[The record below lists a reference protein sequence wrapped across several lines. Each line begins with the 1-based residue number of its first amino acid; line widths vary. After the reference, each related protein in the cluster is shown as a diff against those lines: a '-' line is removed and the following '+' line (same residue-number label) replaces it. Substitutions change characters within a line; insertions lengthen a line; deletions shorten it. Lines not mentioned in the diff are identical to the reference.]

1 MAIFLSTSTRRKY
14 SLLLLAVAAT
24 TAGLML
30 APRSSNAQQ
39 RPLGPYTAAQAT
51 AGRAAYTANCA
62 GCHGADLTGQ
72 GNAAPLTGGLFMG
85 TWGSKPASDLIGFL
99 EGAMPPSN
107 PGGLGAQNYVNIVAY
122 LLDFNG
128 ATPGTQA
135 LGENTRTQIDTVA
148 TGQRVVAQAGGGGRA
163 GGRAAGRGAAGANE
177 PLGGRAEAPIPP
189 TPRGLTVAGEIKTP
203 YATVTDAMMRNPD
216 ASDWL
221 MLRHD
226 YHANN
231 YSTLNQITASNV
243 KELQLQ
249 WVWAL
254 NEGTNQ
260 NAPLVHNGVMFVNNP
275 GNIVQALDAK
285 TGELIWENRIGEQAN
300 GSSQRG
306 ISLYGDNVYITTGQA
321 HIYALSAKTGKNVWD
336 TVIGDRSGGGAYS
349 TSSGPIAIKG
359 KLIQGLGGG
368 LCDQYRE
375 EKCFISAY
383 DAQTGKL
390 VWKFYTIAKDGDP
403 GGDSWGKLSNLYRAG
418 GDTWITG
425 SFDPDLNLTYWGV
438 AQAKPW
444 MRASRQSGN
453 GGTAYANST
462 VALDVDTGKL
472 AWYFNHAPG
481 ETLDLDEVFE
491 RVLVDDN
498 GQKLVFSA
506 GKDGILW
513 KNDRKTGQYLGH
525 KETVFQNVYDSFDP
539 KTGEPHF
546 RNDIVEN
553 QIGTWVQS
561 CPTSEGGHNW
571 HAMSYNPGVNSLI
584 IPVAQSCQEMNAQKV
599 DLKEGG
605 GSAGGASR
613 KFYESPGSNGNVGKL
628 ASYDVRTLKENWK
641 IEQRSPFMTAVLSTA
656 GGVAFVGDMNRTFR
670 AVDVKTGKVLWE
682 TRLGTSV
689 QGFPLTF
696 TAGGRQYIAVT
707 TGLGGGSPRMVPS
720 VLAPDVKYPNY
731 GNALYVFA
739 LPEKK

>member
-1 MAIFLSTSTRRKY
+1 VLIPKKY
-14 SLLLLAVAAT
+14 SVTALVLAGALGALILAT
-24 TAGLML
+24 QEGSAQQPNAAGL
-30 APRSSNAQQ
+30 
-39 RPLGPYTAAQAT
+39 YTAAQAT
-51 AGRAAYTANCA
+51 AGRTAYQTNCA
-62 GCHGADLTGQ
+62 GCHGADLSGQ
-72 GNAAPLTGGLFMG
+72 GNASPLAGGLFIG
-85 TWGSKPASDLIGFL
+85 SWGDKSPSDLISFL
-99 EGAMPPSN
+99 QGAMPPTN
-107 PGGLGAQNYVNIVAY
+107 PGGLSEATYVDVVAF
-122 LLDFNG
+122 LLQSNG
-128 ATPGTQA
+128 ARPGNQA
-135 LGENTRTQIDTVA
+135 LTTANKTVIRTVA
-148 TGQRVVAQAGGGGRA
+148 NGQPVQQAQ
-163 GGRAAGRGAAGANE
+163 AGRGAAGRGGQQQ
-177 PLGGRAEAPIPP
+177 PLGGRAEAPVPP
-189 TPRGLTVAGEIKTP
+189 TPRGLTVAGEVKNYTP
-203 YATVTDAMMRNPD
+203 ITDAMLRAPD
-216 ASDWL
+216 PADWL
-221 MLRHD
+221 IIRHD

-231 YSTLNQITASNV
+231 YSTLNQVTAGNV

-249 WVWAL
+249 WVWAM

-260 NAPLVHNGVMFVNNP
+260 PAPVVHNGVMFINNP
-275 GNIVQALDAK
+275 GNIVQALDAR
-285 TGELIWENRIGEQAN
+285 TGDLIWENRIGETAQGN
-300 GSSQRG
+300 SQRG
-306 ISLYGDNVYITTGQA
+306 LAIYDDKVYVTTSQA
-321 HIYALSAKTGKNVWD
+321 HIYALNARTGKNVWD
-336 TVIGDRSGGGAYS
+336 TVIGDRTGGAYS
-349 TSSGPIAIKG
+349 TSSGPIIIKG
-359 KLIQGLGGG
+359 KVIQGLGGG

-390 VWKFYTIAKDGDP
+390 VWKFYTIAKDGEP
-403 GGDSWGKLSNLYRAG
+403 GGDSWGKLANLFRAG

-425 SFDPDLNLTYWGV
+425 SYDPDLNLTYWGV

-462 VALDVDTGKL
+462 VAIDVDTGKL
-472 AWYFNHAPG
+472 SWYYNHAPG

-513 KNDRKTGQYLGH
+513 KNDRKTGKYLGH

-539 KTGEPHF
+539 VTGEPHF

-553 QIGTWVQS
+553 QIGQWVQS

-571 HAMSYNPGVNSLI
+571 HAMSYHPGTNELI

-599 DLKEGG
+599 DLVEGG

-613 KFYESPGSNGNVGKL
+613 RFYESPGSNGNVGKL
-628 ASYDVRTLKENWK
+628 AAYDVRTLKENWK
-641 IEQRSPFMTAVLSTA
+641 LEQHSPFMTAVLSTA
-656 GGVAFVGDMNRTFR
+656 GGVAFVGDMNRMFR
-670 AVDVKTGKVLWE
+670 AIDVKTGKVLWE
-682 TRLGTSV
+682 SRLGTSV

-696 TAGGRQYIAVT
+696 SVGGRQYIAVS
-707 TGLGGGSPRMVPS
+707 TGLGGGSPRMVPT
-720 VLAPDVKYPNY
+720 VLAPDVKYPSY